1 MVSLGAMKPVEP
13 DSETEAAPVAVQPPL
28 HRKGR
33 GATLNPPGRFERLR
47 REPAAEEWLDQGWS
61 EDGGTEYI
69 PPPLR
74 TEVAV
79 DAAKHVITY
88 NQSPDI
94 GFDRSINPYRGCEH
108 GCVYCFARPTHSYY
122 GLSPGLDF
130 ETKLFAKPDAAAA
143 LENELAH
150 PRYACRPIAMGT
162 NTDPYQPVERG
173 YRITRSL
180 LEVLARHDHP
190 LTIVTKSALILRDLD
205 ILAPMA
211 AKGLVRVAVSVT
223 TLDRELARRMEP
235 RAAAPARRLIAIKQ
249 LAEAGVPTGVMVA
262 PIIPAL
268 NDHEIE
274 AILEAAKAAG
284 ARGAAFVML
293 RLPHEL
299 KELVTDWLHVHAPL
313 KAERVLSLVREMRGG
328 KLNDAEFGTRMRGQ
342 GNYAAMIRQRF
353 VIAARRL
360 GLERDMPAPDTTK
373 FRPPL
378 PRNRQLSL
386 F

>member
-1 MVSLGAMKPVEP
+1 MEPRERKIADEAPSPEGEGAVPRLLLP
-13 DSETEAAPVAVQPPL
+13 
-28 HRKGR
+28 RGR
-33 GATLNPPGRFERLR
+33 GATLNPPARFERVR
-47 REPAAEEWLDQGWS
+47 REPIVPDWLDPGWN
-61 EDGGTEYI
+61 EDGGTEYV

-74 TEVAV
+74 TEVAI

-108 GCVYCFARPTHSYY
+108 GCVYCFARPTHAYY

-130 ETKLFAKPDAAAA
+130 EAKLFAKPDAAAV
-143 LENELAH
+143 LENELAQ

-173 YRITRSL
+173 FRVTRSI
-180 LEVLARHDHP
+180 LEVLARYDHP

-211 AKGLVRVAVSVT
+211 AKGLVRVAISVT
-223 TLDRELARRMEP
+223 TLDRDLARRMEP
-235 RAAAPARRLIAIKQ
+235 RAAAPAKRLAAIRRLA
-249 LAEAGVPTGVMVA
+249 AAGVPTGVMVA

-274 AILEAAKAAG
+274 AILAAAKDAG
-284 ARGAAFVML
+284 ASGAAFVML

-299 KELVTDWLHVHAPL
+299 KELVADWLKTHVPL
-313 KAERVLSLVREMRGG
+313 KAERVLALVREMRGG
-328 KLNDAEFGTRMRGQ
+328 KLNDAQFGTRMRGQ
-342 GNYAAMIRQRF
+342 GNYATMIRQRF
-353 VIAARRL
+353 VVAARRL
-360 GLERDMPAPDTTK
+360 GLEREMPPPDTTK
-373 FRPPL
+373 FRPPA
-378 PRNRQLSL
+378 PRKQQLSL